1 MGINEKMET
10 VNTTKRMTIS
20 DIARLAG
27 VAPSTVS
34 EVVNNDPKSR
44 VSRKTFDKVRKVID
58 KYNYVPSPQARAL
71 ITKPKLILAD
81 EPTGALDSRATDGL
95 LDIFEEVN
103 RQGQT
108 ILMVTHSTKA
118 ASHAKRILFIK
129 DGQIF
134 HQIYRGDMSRAS
146 LFQQI
151 ADAQAALMTGGD
163 AQ

>member
-1 MGINEKMET
+1 M
-10 VNTTKRMTIS
+10 
-20 DIARLAG
+20 RLDRYLAEY
-27 VAPSTVS
+27 A
-34 EVVNNDPKSR
+34 DL
-44 VSRKTFDKVRKVID
+44 SRKE
-58 KYNYVPSPQARAL
+58 ARRAIHNGWVEVDGQPVHDHGL
-71 ITKPKLILAD
+71 EIV
-81 EPTGALDSRATDGL
+81 TGAQVWLDGQPIAPRLPRYWMLHKPLGYVSGQPEPDKIPAVRL
-95 LDIFEEVN
+95 LTEVN